1 MLHLLWLIG
10 IGIIWFMV
18 SNGIGAI
25 FDTLE
30 DWSRG

>member
-1 MLHLLWLIG
+1 MLHLFCLICAG
-10 IGIIWFMV
+10 AIWFLV

-30 DWSRG
+30 EWSRG

>member
-10 IGIIWFMV
+10 GGVIWFLV